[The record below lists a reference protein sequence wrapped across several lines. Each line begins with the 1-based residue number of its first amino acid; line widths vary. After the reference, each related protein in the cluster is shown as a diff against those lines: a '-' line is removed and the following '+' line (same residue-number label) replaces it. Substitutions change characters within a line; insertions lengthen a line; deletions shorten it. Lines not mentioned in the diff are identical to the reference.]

1 MTTSTTTKAFGY
13 VRVSGR
19 AQVDGDGFERQGA
32 EISRYCQDNG
42 VELVKVYEEKG
53 VSGTKGEEDRPA
65 FLEMVE
71 AILGNGVRTIIV
83 EGLDRLARETR
94 VQESLILYLASKG
107 IALISARTGENVT
120 EAYMGDPMRKAL
132 VQIQAVFSELEKNLI
147 VKKLKA
153 ARDRKRAK
161 DGKCEGAKA
170 FTESD
175 QGKATT
181 ARLFELRESGL
192 TWQQVADALN
202 AAGYTTKS
210 GKPWKLVNAQQV
222 WRLYRG
228 KAAFGGAQD
237 GAQ

>member
-1 MTTSTTTKAFGY
+1 MTTSTTKAFGY

-42 VELVKVYEEKG
+42 VELVRTFEEKG

-120 EAYMGDPMRKAL
+120 EAYLGDPMRKAL

-161 DGKCEGAKA
+161 EGKCEGAKA

-175 QGKATT
+175 QGKATV
-181 ARLFELRESGL
+181 AKLVELRKAGL

-202 AAGYTTKS
+202 ALGFTTKS
-210 GKPWKLVNAQQV
+210 GKEWKLVNAQQV
-222 WRLYRG
+222 WRIYYG
-228 KAAFGGAQD
+228 KSAFGGAQETTN
-237 GAQ
+237 